1 MIAVKRISEL
11 PDTEVTKLLVTAVV
25 ILTSLHEEDIEEEI
39 WGRTV
44 HPDEALKKIVELA
57 NKLYYFDEWE
67 AEEKS
72 KERIHKIDDLL
83 DQ

>member
-1 MIAVKRISEL
+1 MITIKKITDL
-11 PDTEVTKLLVTAVV
+11 PDTEVTKLLVTAVA
-25 ILTSLHEEDIEEEI
+25 ILTSLHEEDIEEEV

-44 HPDEALKKIVELA
+44 QPDEALQKIVELA

-72 KERIHKIDDLL
+72 KERIDKIDKLFD
-83 DQ
+83 

>member
-1 MIAVKRISEL
+1 MITVKRISEL
-11 PDTEVTKLLVTAVV
+11 PDTEATKLLVTAVA
-25 ILTSLHEEDIEEEI
+25 ILTSLHEEDIEEEV

-67 AEEKS
+67 SEQKS
-72 KERIHKIDDLL
+72 IERIDKIDDLL